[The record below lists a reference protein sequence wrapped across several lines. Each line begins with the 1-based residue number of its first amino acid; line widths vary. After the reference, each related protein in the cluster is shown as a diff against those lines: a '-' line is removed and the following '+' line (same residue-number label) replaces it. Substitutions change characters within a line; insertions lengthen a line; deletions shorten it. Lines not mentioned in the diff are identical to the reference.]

1 VKTFGKY
8 RSGFVYADSAK
19 EVAIRVACS
28 ASCSTGA
35 VILIYMSP
43 EGLLLRIAGDE
54 LAELCSR
61 ARPGGGE
68 KAPAV
73 ARAMASA
80 MKRAI

>member
-1 VKTFGKY
+1 
-8 RSGFVYADSAK
+8 
-19 EVAIRVACS
+19 
-28 ASCSTGA
+28 
-35 VILIYMSP
+35 MSP
-43 EGLLLRIAGDE
+43 EGLLLRITGDE